1 MPQTDILQAFFR
13 HARLL
18 QRHVIVPI
26 KPKENSFCFVIPF
39 LCATFAKYK
48 IPEKKTIN
56 IVRMRHP
63 LPTFLFP
70 FAVIIAV
77 LMLASCSSSKFVP
90 DNEYLLD
97 RVEIKADQKGFDASL
112 LEPYIR
118 QKANSRWF
126 SVFKIPLGTYSLA
139 GKDSTKW
146 LNRTLQRIG
155 ETPVIFDTIQARLS
169 TQDLTTAMRNMGY
182 MNAIATIDT
191 RVKGKK
197 LTATY
202 TLHPGEPYHIT
213 RFDYDIQDSVIARVL
228 QNHIGTMKDRLPI
241 AFTVPVLDAERKRL
255 TAILNDSGYY
265 RFHKEFI
272 IYTADSIEGTNNIGV
287 TLQLMKYRANSK
299 SPETL
304 HPRYRISE
312 ISYQQKDSTES
323 HLRPSVLTENTMLE
337 KGKWYSA
344 TALQNTYNRF
354 ARLGAIRYTNID
366 FQEHADSLT
375 LDANLQISTLKPNTI
390 SFQPEG
396 TNTAGDLGAA
406 ATLMYQNRN
415 LFHGSELLSIQLRAA
430 FEAIT
435 GLEGYENHDYEEYG
449 VDASLQFPRMVAP
462 FLSSSFKRHSTATSE
477 LGVSWNM
484 QNRPEFHR
492 RVFSASWRYK
502 WNDHTGKTNYQL
514 DVLDLSYVYMPWISQ
529 TFKHDYIDS
538 VSNRNAILRYN
549 YEDLFIMKTGFGFR
563 HTTRR
568 YGIRANIETA
578 GNLLNAVAKVANFKK
593 NESGQNTL
601 LNIAYA
607 QYAKFD
613 FDFTRWCHLDHT
625 NLLALHA
632 GFGIAY
638 PYGNSTVLPFEKRYF
653 SGGANSVRGWSVRSL
668 GPGRYKGQD
677 GRIDFINQ
685 TGDLKIDLN
694 AELRTHLFWK
704 LDGAVFVDAGNI
716 WTLRAYDEQP
726 GGQFKLKNLLREMAV
741 AYGLGI
747 RLNFS
752 YFIVRF
758 DAGMKA
764 INPAY
769 DTKEEHYAIIHPDF
783 SRDFTFHFA
792 VGLPF

>member
-1 MPQTDILQAFFR
+1 M
-13 HARLL
+13 
-18 QRHVIVPI
+18 
-26 KPKENSFCFVIPF
+26 
-39 LCATFAKYK
+39 
-48 IPEKKTIN
+48 
-56 IVRMRHP
+56 
-63 LPTFLFP
+63 
-70 FAVIIAV
+70 
-77 LMLASCSSSKFVP
+77 
-90 DNEYLLD
+90 
-97 RVEIKADQKGFDASL
+97 EIKADRKGFDASM

-126 SVFKIPLGTYSLA
+126 SVFKIPLGAYSLA

-146 LNRTLQRIG
+146 INRTLQRIG
-155 ETPVIFDTIQARLS
+155 ETPVLYDTVQARLS
-169 TQDLTTAMRNMGY
+169 TEDLATAMRNMGY
-182 MNAIATIDT
+182 MNATASIDT

-197 LTATY
+197 LRATY
-202 TLHPGEPYHIT
+202 TLHPGEPYKIT
-213 RFDYDIQDSVIARVL
+213 RFDYDIQDSVIERVL
-228 QNHIGTMKDRLPI
+228 SSHLHQMPHRLPI
-241 AFTVPVLDAERKRL
+241 PFTVSTLDAERKRL
-255 TAILNDSGYY
+255 TTILNDSGFY
-265 RFHKEFI
+265 RFHKEFMM
-272 IYTADSIEGTNNIGV
+272 YTADSLPGTHDIGV
-287 TLQLMKYRANSK
+287 TLHLMKYRANSK

-304 HPRYRISE
+304 HPRYRIGE
-312 ISYQQKDSTES
+312 VRFLTKDSTES
-323 HLRPSVLTENTMLE
+323 HLRQSVLHENTMIE
-337 KGKWYSA
+337 PGSWYSA
-344 TALQNTYNRF
+344 SDLQKTYNRF
-354 ARLGAIRYTNID
+354 ARLGAVRYTNID
-366 FQEHADSLT
+366 FDENQDSLT
-375 LDANLQISTLKPNTI
+375 LDANLQVSTLKPNTI

-435 GLEGYENHDYEEYG
+435 GLEGYDNHDYEEYG
-449 VDASLQFPRMVAP
+449 VEASLQFPRMLAP
-462 FLSSSFKRHSTATSE
+462 FLSRHFKRHSTATSE
-477 LGVSWNM
+477 LSVSWNL

-492 RVFSASWRYK
+492 RVFSAAWRYK
-502 WNDHTGKTNYQL
+502 WNDHAGKTNYQF
-514 DVLDLSYVYMPWISQ
+514 DVLDLNYVYMPWISQ

-549 YEDLFIMKTGFGFR
+549 YEDLFIMKMGFGFR

-568 YGIRANIETA
+568 YGIRANIETS
-578 GNLLNAVAKVANFKK
+578 GNLLGAIARVASFKK
-593 NESGQNTL
+593 NADGQNTL
-601 LNIAYA
+601 FNIAYA

-685 TGDLKIDLN
+685 TGDLKLDLN

-704 LDGAVFVDAGNI
+704 FDGAVFVDAGNI
-716 WTLRAYDEQP
+716 WTLRAYEEQP
-726 GGQFKLKNLLREMAV
+726 GGQFKLKNLLRELAV

-769 DTKEEHYAIIHPDF
+769 DTKEEHYAIVHPDF